1 MSFHKENLSYFQSH
15 LRFLIG
21 TGNFFDFIDNGTV
34 RNSGRKHHL
43 GGKHIQHT
51 LGNLLYLLVAVIR
64 SKLLHYNN
72 ILLIHGCNKVIALCG
87 EEFLQGFLHRA
98 VHIFMR
104 LNQEYNSP
112 YTDFDV
118 QLLRSVINVYKK
130 QIIQKKILDKIVLIE
145 FLSVRYQ
152 KGLNL

>member
-21 TGNFFDFIDNGTV
+21 TGNFFNFIDNGTV
-34 RNSGRKHHL
+34 GNSGRKHHF

-51 LGNLLYLLVAVIR
+51 LRNLLHLLIAVIR
-64 SKLLHYNN
+64 RKLLHNN
-72 ILLIHGCNKVIALCG
+72 DILLIYRCYKVIALCG

-118 QLLRSVINVYKK
+118 QLLCSVIN
-130 QIIQKKILDKIVLIE
+130 INQK
-145 FLSVRYQ
+145 
-152 KGLNL
+152 